1 MAKLT
6 LCRRFSYSFKND
18 FRPDAAFLADSGRR
32 RPRGRVHFLLNI
44 VTDDLQANR
53 YQDKRWA
60 GKPGPA
66 AVQQQGQPDPARIR
80 TRFRRSPTA
89 TCTSAT
95 PRASA

>member
-1 MAKLT
+1 MTSAPT
-6 LCRRFSYSFKND
+6 PPSS
-18 FRPDAAFLADSGRR
+18 PTPAAAA
-32 RPRGRVHFLLNI
+32 RGRVHFLLNI

>member
-1 MAKLT
+1 MTSAPT
-6 LCRRFSYSFKND
+6 PPSS
-18 FRPDAAFLADSGRR
+18 PTPAAAA
-32 RPRGRVHFLLNI
+32 RGRVHLLNI

-66 AVQQQGQPDPARIR
+66 AVQQGQPDPARIR
-80 TRFRRSPTA
+80 TRPPEPN

>member
-32 RPRGRVHFLLNI
+32 RRRGRQFLLNI

-66 AVQQQGQPDPARIR
+66 AVQQQGQPARPGSAR
-80 TRFRRSPTA
+80 ASRRSPTA